1 MTDDVNNSPTPR
13 SRVSSAG
20 HLLGVLREQGPLT
33 RQELQAEFGL
43 ARVTL
48 VERVAALDRLGLLR
62 RAGHRESSGGR
73 RAELLA
79 VDEEGRTALVA
90 DIGASHASIAV
101 ADLRARI
108 LCARQI
114 RLPARHRPQ
123 QTIPQVIEIGRELLA
138 EAGRPADLCGMG
150 VSVPGQIDHEQG
162 ITIAPPPLHAWNDL
176 PLREDFRAAFGV
188 PVLLENDANALT
200 FGEYLALRDRD
211 VRDRTATVLG
221 VKVGTAIGAGVV
233 VGGSVYQGMT
243 GSAGEIGHIKIEGRD
258 EPCTCG
264 RRGCVAAIASG
275 RALLQQLRPAGARS
289 LEDVRRQIVD
299 RDPHAVD
306 AAAEAGRLVG
316 TVLATVVSILNPRH
330 VRVGGL
336 IGALPPF
343 VAAVRQTIHEQAHP
357 VALHGLDIGPA
368 THPGCSA
375 LVGLAGLVADSVFS
389 PSTVDQA
396 LSTGRP

>member
-1 MTDDVNNSPTPR
+1 MTDDVNNSAIPR
-13 SRVSSAG
+13 SRASSAG
-20 HLLGVLREQGPLT
+20 YLLGVLREQGPLT

-43 ARVTL
+43 SRVTL
-48 VERVAALDRLGLLR
+48 VERIAALDRLGLLR

-90 DIGASHASIAV
+90 DIGISHASIAV
-101 ADLRARI
+101 ADLRTRI

-211 VRDRTATVLG
+211 ARDRTATVLG
-221 VKVGTAIGAGVV
+221 VKVGTAIGTGVV

-357 VALHGLDIGPA
+357 VALHGLDIQPA
-368 THPGCSA
+368 TRPGCSA

-396 LSTGRP
+396 LSSGRP